1 MLEIRKLLD
10 TIEKQSIF
18 EGASSISH
26 PEDLIITDG
35 VKSATRSVQSIINA
49 AKSPKSISMKWDG
62 YPALIFGRGSD
73 GKFIVVDKHMWSKK
87 DGSGKKIYS
96 PKDFIQYDKNR
107 QVDRSGLYDAISN
120 IWTGLEQATKGT
132 KGFYWGDLLFSQP
145 LKDTNGLYKFKA
157 NPNGITYTVDVNSDL
172 GNLIKNKIA
181 GIAVHQYIPS
191 DALDLQ
197 AAVPIQNDVVQNL
210 NKKSN
215 IAFLSSNLPISPKIS
230 LDKSLINDANSA
242 IKKYGKDVE
251 QLITTA
257 PQARSSFASLFT
269 SYINK
274 KVISGDLQ
282 NLASDFLDYFE
293 ALPMTD
299 SMRKKLSEHINNN
312 KNGVIGLFAIWSA
325 IYKLKMDLVSQLTSQ
340 VQQSP
345 VKGYLDSGQP
355 SQEGYISNGLKYI
368 DRLGFSKQLLR
379 ARN

>member
-1 MLEIRKLLD
+1 MIEIRKLID

-35 VKSATRSVQSIINA
+35 VKGATRSVQSIINA
-49 AKSPKSISMKWDG
+49 AKSPENISMKWDG

-87 DGSGKKIYS
+87 DGSGRKIYS
-96 PKDFIQYDKNR
+96 PQDFIQYDRNR
-107 QVDRSGLYDAISN
+107 EVDRSGLYDAISN
-120 IWTGLEQATKGT
+120 IWKGLEQATKGT
-132 KGFYWGDLLFSQP
+132 KGFYWGDLLFSKP

-157 NPNGITYTVDVNSDL
+157 NPNGITYTIDANSNL

-181 GIAVHQYIPS
+181 GIAVHQYIPP
-191 DALDLQ
+191 DALDF
-197 AAVPIQNDVVQNL
+197 ASAVPIQNDVVQNL
-210 NKKSN
+210 NKNSN

-230 LDKSLINDANSA
+230 MDKSLINDANTA

-274 KVISGDLQ
+274 KVIAGDLQ

-293 ALPMTD
+293 AQPMTA
-299 SMRKKLSEHINNN
+299 SMRKKLSEHLNNN

-355 SQEGYISNGLKYI
+355 SQEGFISNGLKYI
-368 DRLGFSKQLLR
+368 DRLGFSQQLLK
-379 ARN
+379 ARK